1 MNPNLQRANHLIDVG
16 RFDFAV
22 TELMSHLAEDPND
35 SQALSLLAFCHLKMK
50 RYKAATEAAEAAIS
64 ADPSQAHG
72 FYIMAQILRERNQPA
87 PAMEA
92 IQVALT
98 LEPADPDFLVVL
110 SHLHLDAKRWEEA
123 LAAAQLAVERS
134 PHHVGAVNALATCL
148 IGLRRIGEA
157 ASALENALEQDPE
170 NAQTLANMG
179 WLELDRNRYGDA
191 LEHFQRALLADPES
205 EWARDGLLHA
215 LRSRYPLYGVVLR
228 YMLWM
233 SKHSHKLQQQITL
246 ATYIGARVLRE
257 LLARYPGLAV
267 VMGPLLVVWRLFCYL
282 TWTIRAATTLL
293 LRFSKHGRAIV
304 NREEVLE
311 SNLVGGAWL
320 AALVIFLY
328 HYYIDPFTY
337 LGKVGPAVFLSLP
350 MIWSGP
356 FDCSPGWP
364 RKASTGIT
372 AVLSIAALVGLLFL
386 QIDLGVAVQCLRFY
400 GLSLGPALLIQQYLA
415 AAKPEK

>member
-1 MNPNLQRANHLIDVG
+1 MTPSLQRANHLIDSG
-16 RFDFAV
+16 RFDLAI

-35 SQALSLLAFCHLKMK
+35 SHALSLLAFCHLKMK
-50 RYKAATEAAEAAIS
+50 RFQAATEAAEAAIT
-64 ADPSQAHG
+64 ADPGQAHG
-72 FYIMAQILRERNQPA
+72 FYIMSQIMRERNQPV

-92 IQVALT
+92 IQTALT

-110 SHLHLDAKRWEEA
+110 AYLHLDAHRWEEA
-123 LAAAQLAVERS
+123 LAAAELAVERS
-134 PHHVGAVNALATCL
+134 PHHSGAVNALATCL
-148 IGLRRIGEA
+148 IKLRRIGEA
-157 ASALENALEQDPE
+157 AGALENALTQDPE
-170 NAQTLANMG
+170 NSQTLANMG

-191 LEHFQRALLADPES
+191 LDFFQRALVQDPES

-215 LRSRYPLYGVVLR
+215 LRARYPLYGVILR

-246 ATYIGARVLRE
+246 ATYLGARLLKE
-257 LLARYPGLAV
+257 LLARYPGLAIV
-267 VMGPLLVVWRLFCYL
+267 LGPLLVVWRLFCYL

-293 LRFSKHGRAIV
+293 LRFTKHGRAIV
-304 NREEVLE
+304 NNEEILE

-320 AALVIFLY
+320 AALVIWLY
-328 HYYIDPFTY
+328 HTYVDPFTY
-337 LGKVGPAVFLSLP
+337 LGKIGPAVFLSLP

-364 RKASTGIT
+364 RKVSTAIT
-372 AVLSIAALVGLLFL
+372 GVLTVAALVGVVFL
-386 QIDLGVAVQCLRFY
+386 QIDLSVAAKCLRFY
-400 GLSLGPALLIQQYLA
+400 GLSLGPALLIQQYLV